1 MWGPEIGEEWVGM
14 GFAFRK
20 KNHSDCSRAV
30 PEQSSR
36 EEMDQ
41 DVGGDREK

>member
-1 MWGPEIGEEWVGM
+1 MGTRDWRGVG
-14 GFAFRK
+14 GHGVCIKK